1 MSSDCQRIHAVRG
14 GSKAGVSRGRREPEG
29 TWRSRR
35 RYCALDIPGA
45 TLVERMENDAHK
57 GGVETL
63 IGRNADVRVE
73 SFMLSGNAHS
83 IQRLTRTIKRGGV
96 ASSRIQIK
104 AY

>member
-1 MSSDCQRIHAVRG
+1 
-14 GSKAGVSRGRREPEG
+14 
-29 TWRSRR
+29 
-35 RYCALDIPGA
+35 
-45 TLVERMENDAHK
+45 MENDPHK